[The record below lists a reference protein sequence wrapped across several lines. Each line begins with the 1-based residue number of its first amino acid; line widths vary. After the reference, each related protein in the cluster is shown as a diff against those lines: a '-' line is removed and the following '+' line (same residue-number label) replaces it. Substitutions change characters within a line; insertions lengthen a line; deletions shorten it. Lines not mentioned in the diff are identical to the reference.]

1 MSLPADFIER
11 PFAHRALHDAG
22 AGRPEN
28 SCEAIAAAIASD
40 YGIEIDLQ
48 LSSDGVPMVFHD
60 YHLGRVTDATGP
72 VTARSA
78 AALRGIKLRGGS
90 TGIPT
95 FDEVLELVDRKV
107 PLLVELKDQDGAM
120 GGNVG
125 PLECAV
131 ATCLAAYAG
140 PIAVMSF
147 NPNSV
152 AAIAA
157 AMPDVP
163 RGIATC
169 SYSADTAPALP
180 GKIRDHLRAIPDY
193 DRTGAS
199 FISHEVDDL
208 SRPRVAQL
216 KADGATILCWT
227 VRSPNEEAV
236 ARQIA
241 DQVTFEGYL
250 A

>member
-1 MSLPADFIER
+1 MSLPSDFIER

-28 SCEAIAAAIASD
+28 SCEAIAAAIAAD

-60 YHLGRVTDATGP
+60 YHLGRLTAADGP

-78 AALRGIKLRGGS
+78 AALRGITLRGGA

-95 FDEVLELVDRKV
+95 FDEVLDLVDRKV

-120 GGNVG
+120 GCTVG
-125 PLECAV
+125 PLERAV
-131 ATCLAAYAG
+131 ATRLAEYAG

-152 AAIAA
+152 EAIAA
-157 AMPDVP
+157 ALPDVL
-163 RGIATC
+163 RGITTG
-169 SYSADTAPALP
+169 SYSADTSPALP
-180 GKIRDHLRAIPDY
+180 RKIRDHLRAIPDY

-199 FISHEVDDL
+199 FISHEAADL